1 MGPEILQA
9 IPEEAHTLPSKGK
22 VAECMTLL
30 GGWEVSTWFPDC
42 KVDSE
47 DFHCV
52 LADGGFGVCAC
63 KFALVSLSIHHVF
76 LCLTS
81 HLLATYLC
89 LARCRDPH
97 R

>member
-1 MGPEILQA
+1 MGPGILQA
-9 IPEEAHTLPSKGK
+9 APEEAHMLPSKGK
-22 VAECMTLL
+22 VAEFMTLL
-30 GGWEVSTWFPDC
+30 GSLEVGTWFPDC
-42 KVDSE
+42 EVGSK

-52 LADGGFGVCAC
+52 LADGGFGVCEC

-89 LARCRDPH
+89 LARCQDLH